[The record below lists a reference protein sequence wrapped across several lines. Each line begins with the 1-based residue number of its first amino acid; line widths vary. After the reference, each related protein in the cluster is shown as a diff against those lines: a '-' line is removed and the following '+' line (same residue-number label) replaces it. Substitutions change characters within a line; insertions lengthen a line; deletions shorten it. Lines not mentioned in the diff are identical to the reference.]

1 MDYIINNDT
10 YLSHIK
16 EFRIVTSL
24 DEETT
29 SNILKLWKE
38 LQNIGDGSINYVNG
52 FVSHGKD
59 IYAKVSDTIE
69 KDFKLFEWLNDNISF
84 SVEEDLDPFNSI
96 PMMKRGVL
104 PKPISIL
111 LEELDNVSVSPQVD
125 YSYSPTTFEPEP
137 EQEQEHAL
145 VQEQEYN
152 QHVSDDSSIFGSRV
166 SLSDGIHNYDVYPD
180 EEITI
185 GRGSKSSFRFRV
197 DGISRIHAIFKI
209 INGVLYVKDN
219 NSTNGTK
226 VNGVRVQA
234 NKWFGLAVGDEL
246 RMGRCVLTVSYSSF
260 RR

>member
-10 YLSHIK
+10 YLSNIK
-16 EFRIVTSL
+16 EFKIVTNL

-38 LQNIGDGSINYVNG
+38 LQNIGDGSINYING
-52 FVSHGKD
+52 FVSHGKYV
-59 IYAKVSDTIE
+59 YAKVSDTIE

-84 SVEEDLDPFNSI
+84 SVEEDLNPFNSI
-96 PMMKRGVL
+96 PLMKKGVL
-104 PKPISIL
+104 PKP
-111 LEELDNVSVSPQVD
+111 VSVLLKELSTTNTSQSGG
-125 YSYSPTTFEPEP
+125 YSYEPTTFKP
-137 EQEQEHAL
+137 EQEQE
-145 VQEQEYN
+145 YN
-152 QHVSDDSSIFGSRV
+152 KGKYKVPENFISDDISVFGSRV

-246 RMGRCVLTVSYSSF
+246 RMGRCVLTVAYSSF